1 MTRFLF
7 HKSGSYFF
15 RKHSLYV
22 YIHWFPVCRS
32 VPRVSYVT
40 CLDMWMVACILFV
53 FLELVE
59 FSFIFI
65 MNKSNF
71 SQLAN
76 RYSQAQ
82 EWGGEWG
89 WIRAFTPFTDKLNK
103 GKHPWKNLTSQSH
116 NFLIA
121 RDMNKEGL
129 SDPP

>member
-1 MTRFLF
+1 MSIFIGF
-7 HKSGSYFF
+7 D
-15 RKHSLYV
+15 
-22 YIHWFPVCRS
+22 PVCRS

-82 EWGGEWG
+82 EWGGGG
-89 WIRAFTPFTDKLNK
+89 WIQAFTPFIDKLNK
-103 GKHPWKNLTSQSH
+103 GKHPGKNLTFQSD
-116 NFLIA
+116 NFLIV
-121 RDMNKEGL
+121 RDTNKEGF